1 MLNVGDFKLFSEF
14 QPNGD
19 QPQAIS
25 ELNQGIEKGYK
36 YQTLLGVTGS
46 GKTFTIA
53 NLIEKYNKPTLII
66 SPNKTLA
73 SQLFSEFKAFFPENA
88 VGYFVSYYDYYQPE
102 AYLPHTDTYIEKDVS
117 INEELTR
124 MRHSATASLLSRSDC
139 IIVASVSC
147 IYGLGSPETYKE
159 MGTFIRKNEQIDRD
173 DFLKK
178 LVSMQYE
185 RDDSDFKSGTFRA
198 RGDVV
203 ELFPL
208 FTDYIVRVEF
218 FGDEIT
224 KIRKIHPI
232 NFSDMGEIENIYI
245 YPASHYLIPQDTIGK
260 VITEIQNELEVVLSD
275 LNSQGKFI
283 EAHRIE
289 TRTKYDIEMMQEMG
303 YCKGI
308 ENYSRYFAGRKAGE
322 KPDTLINYF
331 PKDFLLI
338 IDESHITV
346 PQIRG
351 MYEGDKSRKE
361 TLVNYGFRLPS
372 ALDNRPLRY
381 NEFETLL
388 NQVIFVSATPADY
401 ELGISDKVVEQIV
414 RPTGLIDPVVV
425 IKKREGQ
432 IDDLVSEVKK
442 RIENNERTLVLT
454 LTKRMAE
461 DLTDYLIEL
470 GINAR
475 YLHSEIDTLQRV
487 ELLRELRA
495 GTYDCLVGINL
506 LREGLD
512 LPEVSLIAILD
523 ADKEGYLR
531 STTSLIQIMGRV
543 ARNVSGTVIM
553 YADKVTSSMK
563 RAIDETERRRKIQT
577 EYNIK
582 NNITPQTIKKKI
594 EVSEKDQEDYK
605 ISKVEDPEEYLAY
618 LHDEMIKAANNLD
631 FEKAAYLRD
640 RIKEISIFLD

>member
-1 MLNVGDFKLFSEF
+1 VGDFKLISEF
-14 QPNGD
+14 KPNGD
-19 QPQAIS
+19 QPKAIS
-25 ELNQGIEKGYK
+25 ELYEGIKKGNK

-46 GKTFTIA
+46 GKTYTVA
-53 NLIEKYNKPTLII
+53 NIIEKYNRPTLVI

-73 SQLFSEFKAFFPENA
+73 AQLYSEFKSFFPENA
-88 VGYFVSYYDYYQPE
+88 VEYFVSYYDYYQPE

-117 INEELTR
+117 INEELTK
-124 MRHSATASLLSRSDC
+124 MRHSATAALLSRSDC

-159 MGTFIRKNEQIDRD
+159 MGTSIRKKEQIDRD
-173 DFLKK
+173 DFLRK

-224 KIRKIHPI
+224 NIRKIHPI
-232 NFSDMGEIENIYI
+232 NFSNMGEIENIYI
-245 YPASHYLIPQDTIGK
+245 YPASHYLIPEDTLGK
-260 VITEIQNELEVVLSD
+260 VITEIQNELEVVLAD
-275 LNSQGKFI
+275 LNFKGKLI

-308 ENYSRYFAGRKAGE
+308 ENYSRYFSGRKAGE

-351 MYEGDKSRKE
+351 MYEGDRSRKE
-361 TLVNYGFRLPS
+361 TLVNFGFRLPS
-372 ALDNRPLRY
+372 ALDNRPLKY
-381 NEFETLL
+381 NEFEALL

-401 ELGISDKVVEQIV
+401 ELSISEKVVEQIV
-414 RPTGLIDPVVV
+414 RPTGLIDPVIIVR
-425 IKKREGQ
+425 KREGQ
-432 IDDLVSEVKK
+432 IDDLVSEVKR
-442 RIENNERTLVLT
+442 RIENSERTLVLT

-461 DLTDYLIEL
+461 DLTDYLLEL

-475 YLHSEIDTLQRV
+475 YLHSEIDTLERV
-487 ELLRELRA
+487 KLLSELRA

-553 YADKVTSSMK
+553 YADTLTSSMK
-563 RAIDETERRRKIQT
+563 KAIDETERRRKIQND
-577 EYNIK
+577 YNVK
-582 NNITPQTIKKKI
+582 NNIIPQTIKKKI
-594 EVSEKDQEDYK
+594 DIPEKEQEDYK
-605 ISKVEDPEEYLAY
+605 IPKDEDPEEYLAY

>member
-1 MLNVGDFKLFSEF
+1 MDTFKVISKFS
-14 QPNGD
+14 PKGD
-19 QPQAIS
+19 QPKAIKQ
-25 ELNQGIEKGYK
+25 LNDGIKSGLK
-36 YQTLLGVTGS
+36 YQTLLGATGT

-53 NLIEKYNKPTLII
+53 NVIQEVNKPTLVIAH
-66 SPNKTLA
+66 NKTLA
-73 SQLFSEFKAFFPENA
+73 GQLCTELKEFLPHNA
-88 VGYFVSYYDYYQPE
+88 VEYFVSYYDYYQPE

-117 INEELTR
+117 INEELTK
-124 MRHSATASLLSRSDC
+124 MRHSATAALLSRSDC

-159 MGTFIRKNEQIDRD
+159 MGTSIRKKEQIDRD
-173 DFLKK
+173 DFLRK

-224 KIRKIHPI
+224 NIRKIHPI
-232 NFSDMGEIENIYI
+232 NFSNMGEIESIYI
-245 YPASHYLIPQDTIGK
+245 YPASHYLIPEDTLGK
-260 VITEIQNELEVVLSD
+260 VITEIQNELEVVLAD
-275 LNSQGKFI
+275 LNSKGKLI

-308 ENYSRYFAGRKAGE
+308 ENYSRYFSGRKAGE

-351 MYEGDKSRKE
+351 MYEGDRSRKE
-361 TLVNYGFRLPS
+361 TLVNFGFRLPS
-372 ALDNRPLRY
+372 ALDNRPLKY
-381 NEFETLL
+381 NEFESLL

-401 ELGISDKVVEQIV
+401 EFSISEKVVEQIV
-414 RPTGLIDPVVV
+414 RPTGLIDPVIMVR
-425 IKKREGQ
+425 KREGQ
-432 IDDLVSEVKK
+432 IDDLVSEVKR
-442 RIENNERTLVLT
+442 RIEHSERTLVLT

-461 DLTDYLIEL
+461 DLTDYLLEL

-475 YLHSEIDTLQRV
+475 YLHSEIDTLERIK
-487 ELLRELRA
+487 LLSELRA

-553 YADKVTSSMK
+553 YADTLTSSMK
-563 RAIDETERRRKIQT
+563 KAIDETERRRKIQND
-577 EYNIK
+577 YNVR
-582 NNITPQTIKKKI
+582 NNIIPQTIKKKI
-594 EVSEKDQEDYK
+594 DIPEKEQEDYK
-605 ISKVEDPEEYLAY
+605 IPKDEDPEEYLAY

-640 RIKEISIFLD
+640 RIKEISILLD

>member
-1 MLNVGDFKLFSEF
+1 MGEFKLFSDF
-14 QPNGD
+14 NPNGD
-19 QPQAIS
+19 QPQAIIQ
-25 ELNQGIEKGYK
+25 LNDGLKKEYK

-53 NLIEKYNKPTLII
+53 NIIEKFKRPALVI

-73 SQLFSEFKAFFPENA
+73 AQLYSEFKAFFPNNA
-88 VGYFVSYYDYYQPE
+88 VEYFVSYYDYYQPE
-102 AYLPHTDTYIEKDVS
+102 AYLPHIDTYIEKDVS
-117 INEELTR
+117 INDELTR

-173 DFLKK
+173 DFLRK

-203 ELFPL
+203 EIFPL

-224 KIRKIHPI
+224 NIRKIHPI
-232 NFSDMGEIENIYI
+232 NFSNMGEIDNIYI
-245 YPASHYLIPQDTIGK
+245 YPASHYLIPEETLGK
-260 VITEIQNELEVVLSD
+260 VITEIQNELEVVLAD
-275 LNSQGKFI
+275 LNSKGKFI

-308 ENYSRYFAGRKAGE
+308 ENYSRYFSGRKAGE

-351 MYEGDKSRKE
+351 MYEGDRSRKE

-372 ALDNRPLRY
+372 ALDNRPLKY

-388 NQVIFVSATPADY
+388 NQVIFVSATPANY
-401 ELGISDKVVEQIV
+401 ELSISDNVVEQIV
-414 RPTGLIDPVVV
+414 RPTGLIDPVII

-442 RIENNERTLVLT
+442 RIQNSERTLVLT

-461 DLTDYLIEL
+461 DLTDYLLEL

-475 YLHSEIDTLQRV
+475 YLHSEIDTLERV
-487 ELLRELRA
+487 KLLQELRA
-495 GTYDCLVGINL
+495 GSYDCLVGINL

-531 STTSLIQIMGRV
+531 SSTSLIQIMGRV

-563 RAIDETERRRKIQT
+563 NAIDETERRRKIQT

-582 NNITPQTIKKKI
+582 NNIIPQTIKKRI
-594 EVSEKDQEDYK
+594 DILEKEQEDYK
-605 ISKVEDPEEYLAY
+605 MPKVEDPDEYLAY

-640 RIKEISIFLD
+640 RIKELSIILD

>member
-1 MLNVGDFKLFSEF
+1 MGDFKLFSEF
-14 QPNGD
+14 KPNGD
-19 QPQAIS
+19 QPQAIK
-25 ELNQGIEKGYK
+25 ELNDGLKNRYK

-53 NLIEKYNKPTLII
+53 NLIEKYNKPTLVI

-73 SQLFSEFKAFFPENA
+73 AQLYSEFKAFFPENA

-159 MGTFIRKNEQIDRD
+159 MGAFIRKKEQIDRD
-173 DFLKK
+173 DFLRK

-203 ELFPL
+203 EIFPL

-224 KIRKIHPI
+224 RIAKIHPL
-232 NFSDMGEIENIYI
+232 NFSNLGEIENIYI
-245 YPASHYLIPQDTIGK
+245 YPASHYLIPEDTIGK
-260 VITEIQNELEVVLSD
+260 VITEIQTELEAVLAD
-275 LNSQGKFI
+275 LNSQGKLI

-308 ENYSRYFAGRKAGE
+308 ENYSRYFAGRKKGE
-322 KPDTLINYF
+322 QPYTLVNYF

-372 ALDNRPLRY
+372 ALDNRPLRF

-388 NQVIFVSATPADY
+388 NQAIFVSATPADY
-401 ELGISDKVVEQIV
+401 ELSISESVVEQIV
-414 RPTGLIDPVVV
+414 RPTGLIDPV
-425 IKKREGQ
+425 ILMRKREGQ
-432 IDDLVSEVKK
+432 IDDLVSEIKK
-442 RIENNERTLVLT
+442 RIENSERTLVLT

-461 DLTDYLIEL
+461 DLTDYLLEL
-470 GINAR
+470 GVNAR
-475 YLHSEIDTLQRV
+475 YLHSEIDTLQRI

-531 STTSLIQIMGRV
+531 STTSLVQIMGRV

-577 EYNIK
+577 EYNIR

-594 EVSEKDQEDYK
+594 EISEKDQEDYK

-640 RIKEISIFLD
+640 RIKEISILLD

>member
-1 MLNVGDFKLFSEF
+1 VGDFKLISEF
-14 QPNGD
+14 KPNGD
-19 QPQAIS
+19 QPKAIS
-25 ELNQGIEKGYK
+25 ELYEGIKKGNK

-46 GKTFTIA
+46 GKTYTVA
-53 NLIEKYNKPTLII
+53 NIIEKYNRPTLVI

-73 SQLFSEFKAFFPENA
+73 AQLYSEFKSFFPENA
-88 VGYFVSYYDYYQPE
+88 VEYFVSYYDYYQPE

-117 INEELTR
+117 INEELTK
-124 MRHSATASLLSRSDC
+124 MRHSATAALLSRSDC

-159 MGTFIRKNEQIDRD
+159 MGTSIRKKEQIDRD
-173 DFLKK
+173 DFLRK

-224 KIRKIHPI
+224 NIRKIHPI
-232 NFSDMGEIENIYI
+232 NFSNMGEIESIYI
-245 YPASHYLIPQDTIGK
+245 YPASHYLIPEDTLGR
-260 VITEIQNELEVVLSD
+260 VITEIQNELEVVLAD
-275 LNSQGKFI
+275 LNSKGKLI

-308 ENYSRYFAGRKAGE
+308 ENYSRYFSGRKAGE

-351 MYEGDKSRKE
+351 MYEGDRSRKE
-361 TLVNYGFRLPS
+361 TLVNFGFRLPS
-372 ALDNRPLRY
+372 ALDNRPLKY
-381 NEFETLL
+381 NEFESLL

-401 ELGISDKVVEQIV
+401 EFSISEKVVEQIV
-414 RPTGLIDPVVV
+414 RPTGLIDPVIMVR
-425 IKKREGQ
+425 KREGQ
-432 IDDLVSEVKK
+432 IDDLVSEVKR
-442 RIENNERTLVLT
+442 RIEHSERTLVLT

-461 DLTDYLIEL
+461 DLTDYLLEL

-475 YLHSEIDTLQRV
+475 YLHSEIDTLERIK
-487 ELLRELRA
+487 LLSELRA

-553 YADKVTSSMK
+553 YADTLTSSMK
-563 RAIDETERRRKIQT
+563 KAIDETERRRKIQND
-577 EYNIK
+577 YNVR
-582 NNITPQTIKKKI
+582 NNIIPQTIKKKI
-594 EVSEKDQEDYK
+594 DIPEKEQEDYK
-605 ISKVEDPEEYLAY
+605 IPKDEDPEEYLAY

-640 RIKEISIFLD
+640 RIKEISILLD

>member
-1 MLNVGDFKLFSEF
+1 MGDFKLISEF
-14 QPNGD
+14 KPNGD
-19 QPQAIS
+19 QPKAIS
-25 ELNQGIEKGYK
+25 ELYEGIKKGNK

-46 GKTFTIA
+46 GKTYTVA
-53 NLIEKYNKPTLII
+53 NIIEKYNRPTLVI

-73 SQLFSEFKAFFPENA
+73 AQLYSEFKSFFPENA
-88 VGYFVSYYDYYQPE
+88 VEYFVSYYDYYQPE

-117 INEELTR
+117 INEELTK
-124 MRHSATASLLSRSDC
+124 MRHSATAALLSRSDC

-159 MGTFIRKNEQIDRD
+159 MGTSIRKKEQIDRD
-173 DFLKK
+173 DFLRK

-224 KIRKIHPI
+224 NIRKIHPI
-232 NFSDMGEIENIYI
+232 NFSNMGEIESIYI
-245 YPASHYLIPQDTIGK
+245 YPASHYLIPEDTLGR
-260 VITEIQNELEVVLSD
+260 VITEIQNELEVVLAD
-275 LNSQGKFI
+275 LNSKGKLI

-308 ENYSRYFAGRKAGE
+308 ENYSRYFSGRKAGE

-351 MYEGDKSRKE
+351 MYEGDRSRKE
-361 TLVNYGFRLPS
+361 TLVNFGFRLPS
-372 ALDNRPLRY
+372 ALDNRPLKY
-381 NEFETLL
+381 NEFESLL

-401 ELGISDKVVEQIV
+401 EFSISEKVVEQIV
-414 RPTGLIDPVVV
+414 RPTGLIDPVIMVR
-425 IKKREGQ
+425 KREGQ
-432 IDDLVSEVKK
+432 IDDLVSEVKR
-442 RIENNERTLVLT
+442 RIEHSERTLVLT

-461 DLTDYLIEL
+461 DLTDYLLEL

-475 YLHSEIDTLQRV
+475 YLHSEIDTLERIK
-487 ELLRELRA
+487 LLSELRA

-553 YADKVTSSMK
+553 YADTLTSSMK
-563 RAIDETERRRKIQT
+563 KAIDETERRRKIQND
-577 EYNIK
+577 YNVR
-582 NNITPQTIKKKI
+582 NNIIPQTIKKKI
-594 EVSEKDQEDYK
+594 DIPEKEQEDYK
-605 ISKVEDPEEYLAY
+605 IPKDEDPEEYLAY

>member
-1 MLNVGDFKLFSEF
+1 VGNFKLFSEF
-14 QPNGD
+14 QPSGD
-19 QPQAIS
+19 QPQAIT
-25 ELNQGIEKGYK
+25 ELNEGVKDGYK

-185 RDDSDFKSGTFRA
+185 RDDSDFNSGTFRA

-218 FGDEIT
+218 FGDEII

-245 YPASHYLIPQDTIGK
+245 YPASHYLIPQETIGK

-308 ENYSRYFAGRKAGE
+308 ENYSRYFSGRKAGE

-414 RPTGLIDPVVV
+414 RPTGLIDPVVI

-442 RIENNERTLVLT
+442 RIENNERTLILT

-461 DLTDYLIEL
+461 DLTDYLLEL

-495 GTYDCLVGINL
+495 GAYDCLVGINL

-582 NNITPQTIKKKI
+582 NNITPKTIKKKI
-594 EVSEKDQEDYK
+594 EGSEKDQEDYR
-605 ISKVEDPEEYLAY
+605 ISKVEDSEEYLAY

>member
-1 MLNVGDFKLFSEF
+1 MGEFKLFSEF
-14 QPNGD
+14 RPSGD
-19 QPQAIS
+19 QPNAINQ
-25 ELNQGIEKGYK
+25 LNEGLKKGYK

-53 NLIEKYNKPTLII
+53 NIIEKFRKPTLVI

-73 SQLFSEFKAFFPENA
+73 AQLYSEFKAFFPNNA
-88 VGYFVSYYDYYQPE
+88 VEYFVSYYDYYQPE

-117 INEELTR
+117 INDELTR

-173 DFLKK
+173 DFLRK

-224 KIRKIHPI
+224 NIRKIHPI
-232 NFSDMGEIENIYI
+232 NFSNMGEIDNIYI
-245 YPASHYLIPQDTIGK
+245 YPASHYLIPEETLGK
-260 VITEIQNELEVVLSD
+260 VITEIQNELEVVLAD
-275 LNSQGKFI
+275 LNSKGKFI

-308 ENYSRYFAGRKAGE
+308 ENYSRYFSGRKAGE

-351 MYEGDKSRKE
+351 MYEGDRSRKE

-388 NQVIFVSATPADY
+388 NQVIFVSATPANY
-401 ELGISDKVVEQIV
+401 ELRISDNVVEQIV
-414 RPTGLIDPVVV
+414 RPTGLIDPVII

-442 RIENNERTLVLT
+442 RIQNSERTLVLT

-461 DLTDYLIEL
+461 DLTDYLLEL

-475 YLHSEIDTLQRV
+475 YLHSEIDTLERV
-487 ELLRELRA
+487 KLLQELRA
-495 GTYDCLVGINL
+495 GSYDCLVGINL

-531 STTSLIQIMGRV
+531 SSTSLIQIMGRV

-553 YADKVTSSMK
+553 YADTVTSSMK
-563 RAIDETERRRKIQT
+563 NAIDETERRRKIQT

-582 NNITPQTIKKKI
+582 NNIIPQTIKKKI
-594 EVSEKDQEDYK
+594 DIPEKEQEDYK
-605 ISKVEDPEEYLAY
+605 MPKVEDPDEYLAY

-640 RIKEISIFLD
+640 RIKELSIILD

>member
-1 MLNVGDFKLFSEF
+1 MEDFKLISEF
-14 QPNGD
+14 KPNGD
-19 QPQAIS
+19 QPKAIS
-25 ELNQGIEKGYK
+25 ELYEGIKKGNK

-46 GKTFTIA
+46 GKTYTVA
-53 NLIEKYNKPTLII
+53 NIIEKYNRPTLVI

-73 SQLFSEFKAFFPENA
+73 AQLYSEFKSFFPENA
-88 VGYFVSYYDYYQPE
+88 VEYFVSYYDYYQPE

-117 INEELTR
+117 INEELTK
-124 MRHSATASLLSRSDC
+124 MRHSATAALLSRSDC

-159 MGTFIRKNEQIDRD
+159 MGTSIRKKEQIDRD
-173 DFLKK
+173 DFLRK

-224 KIRKIHPI
+224 NIRKIHPI
-232 NFSDMGEIENIYI
+232 NFSNMGEIENIYI
-245 YPASHYLIPQDTIGK
+245 YPASHYLIPEDTLDK
-260 VITEIQNELEVVLSD
+260 VITEIQNELEVVLAD
-275 LNSQGKFI
+275 LNFKGKLI

-308 ENYSRYFAGRKAGE
+308 ENYSRYFSGRKAGE

-351 MYEGDKSRKE
+351 MYEGDRSRKE
-361 TLVNYGFRLPS
+361 TLVNFGFRLPS
-372 ALDNRPLRY
+372 ALDNRPLKY
-381 NEFETLL
+381 NEFEALL

-401 ELGISDKVVEQIV
+401 ELSISEKVVEQIV
-414 RPTGLIDPVVV
+414 RPTGLIDPVIIVR
-425 IKKREGQ
+425 KREGQ
-432 IDDLVSEVKK
+432 IDDLVSEVKR
-442 RIENNERTLVLT
+442 RIENSERTLVLT

-461 DLTDYLIEL
+461 DLTDYLLEL

-475 YLHSEIDTLQRV
+475 YLHSEIDTLERV
-487 ELLRELRA
+487 KLLSELRA

-553 YADKVTSSMK
+553 YADTLTSSMK
-563 RAIDETERRRKIQT
+563 KAIDETERRRKIQND
-577 EYNIK
+577 YNVK
-582 NNITPQTIKKKI
+582 NNIIPQTIKKKI
-594 EVSEKDQEDYK
+594 DIPEKEQEDYK
-605 ISKVEDPEEYLAY
+605 IPKDEDPEEYLAY

>member
-1 MLNVGDFKLFSEF
+1 VGDFKLISEF
-14 QPNGD
+14 KPNGD
-19 QPQAIS
+19 QPKAIS
-25 ELNQGIEKGYK
+25 ELYEGIKKGNK

-46 GKTFTIA
+46 GKTYTVA
-53 NLIEKYNKPTLII
+53 NIIEKYNRPTLVI

-73 SQLFSEFKAFFPENA
+73 AQLYSEFKSFFPENA
-88 VGYFVSYYDYYQPE
+88 VEYFVSYYDYYQPE

-117 INEELTR
+117 INEELTK
-124 MRHSATASLLSRSDC
+124 MRHSATAALLSRSDC

-159 MGTFIRKNEQIDRD
+159 MGTSIRKKEQIDRD
-173 DFLKK
+173 DFLRK

-208 FTDYIVRVEF
+208 FTDYIVRIEF

-224 KIRKIHPI
+224 NIRKIHPI
-232 NFSDMGEIENIYI
+232 NFSNMGEIENIYI
-245 YPASHYLIPQDTIGK
+245 YPASHYLIPEDTLGK
-260 VITEIQNELEVVLSD
+260 VITEIQNELEVVLAD
-275 LNSQGKFI
+275 LNFKGKLI

-308 ENYSRYFAGRKAGE
+308 ENYSRYFSGRKAGE

-351 MYEGDKSRKE
+351 MYEGDRSRKE
-361 TLVNYGFRLPS
+361 TLVNFGFRLPS
-372 ALDNRPLRY
+372 ALDNRPLKY
-381 NEFETLL
+381 NEFEALL

-401 ELGISDKVVEQIV
+401 ELSISEKVVEQIV
-414 RPTGLIDPVVV
+414 RPTGLIDPVIIVR
-425 IKKREGQ
+425 KREGQ
-432 IDDLVSEVKK
+432 IDDLVSEVKR
-442 RIENNERTLVLT
+442 RIENSERTLVLT

-461 DLTDYLIEL
+461 DLTDYLLEL

-475 YLHSEIDTLQRV
+475 YLHSEIDTLERV
-487 ELLRELRA
+487 KLLSELRA

-553 YADKVTSSMK
+553 YADTLTSSMK
-563 RAIDETERRRKIQT
+563 KAIDETERRRKIQND
-577 EYNIK
+577 YNVK
-582 NNITPQTIKKKI
+582 NNIIPQTIKKKI
-594 EVSEKDQEDYK
+594 DIPEKEQEDYK
-605 ISKVEDPEEYLAY
+605 IPKDEDPEEYLAY

>member
-1 MLNVGDFKLFSEF
+1 
-14 QPNGD
+14 
-19 QPQAIS
+19 
-25 ELNQGIEKGYK
+25 
-36 YQTLLGVTGS
+36 
-46 GKTFTIA
+46 
-53 NLIEKYNKPTLII
+53 
-66 SPNKTLA
+66 
-73 SQLFSEFKAFFPENA
+73 
-88 VGYFVSYYDYYQPE
+88 
-102 AYLPHTDTYIEKDVS
+102 
-117 INEELTR
+117 
-124 MRHSATASLLSRSDC
+124 
-139 IIVASVSC
+139 
-147 IYGLGSPETYKE
+147 

-173 DFLKK
+173 DFLRK

-245 YPASHYLIPQDTIGK
+245 YPASHYLIPEETLGK
-260 VITEIQNELEVVLSD
+260 VITEIQSELKTVLAD

-308 ENYSRYFAGRKAGE
+308 ENYSRYFSERKAGE

-331 PKDFLLI
+331 PKDFLLV

-351 MYEGDKSRKE
+351 MYEGDRSRKE

-372 ALDNRPLRY
+372 ALDNRPLRF

-388 NQVIFVSATPADY
+388 NQAIFVSATPADY
-401 ELGISDKVVEQIV
+401 ELSISEEVVEQIV
-414 RPTGLIDPVVV
+414 RPTGLIDPVIT

-442 RIENNERTLVLT
+442 RIENSERTLVLT

-461 DLTDYLIEL
+461 DLTDYLLEL
-470 GINAR
+470 GVNAR
-475 YLHSEIDTLQRV
+475 YLHSEIDTLERV
-487 ELLRELRA
+487 KLLRELRA
-495 GTYDCLVGINL
+495 GSYDCLVGINL

-531 STTSLIQIMGRV
+531 SSTSLIQIMGRV
-543 ARNVSGTVIM
+543 ARNISGTVIM
-553 YADKVTSSMK
+553 YADTVTSSMK
-563 RAIDETERRRKIQT
+563 KAIDETERRRKIQA
-577 EYNIK
+577 EYNLR
-582 NNITPQTIKKKI
+582 NNIVPQSIKKKI
-594 EVSEKDQEDYK
+594 DIPEKEQEVYK
-605 ISKVEDPEEYLAY
+605 ISKVDDPDEYLAY

-640 RIKEISIFLD
+640 RIKELSITLD